1 MYFSGNSLSGNSVQK
16 LYLAGPNEINHSN
29 YSIVPILCLN
39 CFTLYF
45 YFNSYTSS
53 FKPQLSYISIIIPQF
68 SQPLC
73 PTPLVLKICTLPTQQ
88 PQDSIF
94 LQLWPSSQ
102 SSKCRYLCISSVSTL
117 AASRAK
123 SLSILALAYLGSDL
137 NDMI

>member
-1 MYFSGNSLSGNSVQK
+1 MFYRMYFSGNSLSGNSVQK
-16 LYLAGPNEINHSN
+16 LYLAGPNEMNYSN

-73 PTPLVLKICTLPTQQ
+73 PTPLVLKICTLPSNLKTVYFSNYGHL
-88 PQDSIF
+88 PNLLNADIF
-94 LQLWPSSQ
+94 
-102 SSKCRYLCISSVSTL
+102 VSPVCPL
-117 AASRAK
+117 
-123 SLSILALAYLGSDL
+123 SLPPGL
-137 NDMI
+137 NHYRFSHLLI